1 MWTAGR
7 TNHVHAGT
15 AIIRLLEFV
24 LSATYFV
31 YRGTFY
37 KQIQGCA
44 MGSPVSPIVAN
55 LYMEQFEREEWSK
68 FLRAP
73 EVWFRYVDDATPSL
87 SYTNI
92 I

>member
-1 MWTAGR
+1 MWTAER

-31 YRGTFY
+31 YRATFY
-37 KQIQGCA
+37 RQIQGCA
-44 MGSPVSPIVAN
+44 IGSPVSPIVAN
-55 LYMEQFEREEWSK
+55 LYMEQFEREELSK
-68 FLRAP
+68 FLRPP
-73 EVWFRYVDDATPSL
+73 EIWLRYVDDTTTSL
-87 SYTNI
+87 SYANI